1 MKNSGRKSRKY
12 RSAKLRYGGRM
23 NDSSALWNYNNTV
36 PKVDFTNPDEM
47 IRANGAAEAAQTDRL
62 KAEVEDYSQTL
73 SELRELYEKN
83 NELVQKLQFMNRNTT
98 DGIRTLIEDNNR
110 QIAEKLSALEEWDHN
125 AFREEMKTSISD
137 ATDRIVGSIR
147 ESNGAAQDL
156 FRESNDFNHRDNVRV
171 YRNVQA
177 SVIAELSR
185 QTAELTERLDVIQKQ
200 SEPDQGQTLMQKIS
214 FGLLIAVMV
223 IQVLEGAG
231 LIAVLM
237 GVLR

>member
-1 MKNSGRKSRKY
+1 
-12 RSAKLRYGGRM
+12 M

-110 QIAEKLSALEEWDHN
+110 TERRRIFSASP
-125 AFREEMKTSISD
+125 MTSI
-137 ATDRIVGSIR
+137 TEIMYVCT
-147 ESNGAAQDL
+147 ET
-156 FRESNDFNHRDNVRV
+156 
-171 YRNVQA
+171 YR
-177 SVIAELSR
+177 
-185 QTAELTERLDVIQKQ
+185 RL
-200 SEPDQGQTLMQKIS
+200 
-214 FGLLIAVMV
+214 
-223 IQVLEGAG
+223 
-231 LIAVLM
+231 
-237 GVLR
+237 

>member
-1 MKNSGRKSRKY
+1 
-12 RSAKLRYGGRM
+12 M

-73 SELRELYEKN
+73 SELR
-83 NELVQKLQFMNRNTT
+83 ELVQKLQFMNRNTT

>member
-1 MKNSGRKSRKY
+1 
-12 RSAKLRYGGRM
+12 
-23 NDSSALWNYNNTV
+23 
-36 PKVDFTNPDEM
+36 
-47 IRANGAAEAAQTDRL
+47 
-62 KAEVEDYSQTL
+62 
-73 SELRELYEKN
+73 
-83 NELVQKLQFMNRNTT
+83 
-98 DGIRTLIEDNNR
+98 
-110 QIAEKLSALEEWDHN
+110 
-125 AFREEMKTSISD
+125 
-137 ATDRIVGSIR
+137 
-147 ESNGAAQDL
+147 
-156 FRESNDFNHRDNVRV
+156 
-171 YRNVQA
+171 VQA

>member
-1 MKNSGRKSRKY
+1 
-12 RSAKLRYGGRM
+12 M

-110 QIAEKLSALEEWDHN
+110 QIAEKLSALEEWDH
-125 AFREEMKTSISD
+125 KTSISD